1 MAKPRVFI
9 SSTFYDLRQIR
20 AELDSFIL
28 SLGYDPVRN
37 EEGDIPY
44 GKEQELEEYCY
55 KEIENSDILI
65 SIIGGRFGT
74 TSKRGTESSI
84 SQMELETALELRK
97 QIYIFIEKSVLAEFE
112 TYMLNKDSETAIKY
126 RYVDNVKIYQFIE
139 KIKGLDTNNNIKG
152 FETAGEITRYL
163 KEQFAGLF
171 QNFLASQKR
180 ELEISLINRLD
191 RASQTLDKLVNYLSE
206 ENKDQAKEINKIL
219 TINHPLV
226 ESLKE
231 VLKINYNFYIE
242 GFDDLNNLLK
252 TCGFKFDKEN
262 DLYSKVSGNYLW
274 LRRTNKLN
282 DTLKISTEI
291 FDHDRRLI
299 YFRRDEWRNNYVVLN
314 DKYDEDDNEDYFPF

>member
-1 MAKPRVFI
+1 MDNFI
-9 SSTFYDLRQIR
+9 W
-20 AELDSFIL
+20 